1 MTNITPITG
10 ESNVGRVEPRRSDD
24 RPGTTAPTALG
35 RGADR
40 VEVSDEARLLGK
52 LGTARQRLESGE
64 LGNLASMLARLRGE
78 PTFRADL
85 VSEVKAKLDDPA
97 YLTDEKLDAALDAVI
112 DDLSE

>member
-10 ESNVGRVEPRRSDD
+10 EANVGRVEPRRSDE
-24 RPGTTAPTALG
+24 RPGAVAPTSLG
-35 RGADR
+35 RGTDR

-64 LGNLASMLARLRGE
+64 LGHLATLLAKLRGE

-85 VSEVKAKLDDPA
+85 VSEVKAKVDDPA
-97 YLTDEKLDAALDAVI
+97 YLTDEKLDAALDAAI
-112 DDLSE
+112 DDLTQ